1 MTVNILFA
9 AHAAGWEIWRAP
21 LIRALQ
27 ETGIAF
33 NLARDLPPSE
43 VDYIVYAPSSSVQD
57 FTPFTR
63 LKAVLNLWAGV
74 ENIVGNPTLRVPLAR
89 MVDPGMTRGM
99 VEWVTGHVMRHHLGM
114 DAHITGQD
122 GGWHKDIPPLAP
134 DRRVSIL
141 GMGELGR
148 ACATTLTG
156 LGFPV
161 AGWSRS
167 PKSLVGIETL
177 DGAEGLHAALERAD
191 ILVLLLPDTPATE
204 NLIDAAAL
212 ARLPRGAFLIN
223 PGRGTLIDD
232 DALLAA
238 LDAGHLAHA
247 TLDVFRTEPLP
258 ASHPFWAHPGVTVTP
273 HIASETRP
281 DSASR
286 VIAENVRRGET
297 GEPLVYLVDRE
308 RGY

>member
-1 MTVNILFA
+1 MPVNILFA
-9 AHAAGWEIWRAP
+9 ARSAGWESWRAP
-21 LIRALQ
+21 LTRALQ
-27 ETGIAF
+27 EAGVDFT
-33 NLARDLPPSE
+33 LARQLPPAE
-43 VDYIVYAPSSSVQD
+43 VDYIVYAPNSGVQD

-74 ENIVGNPTLRVPLAR
+74 ENVVGNPTLRVPLAR

-99 VEWVTGHVMRHHLGM
+99 VEWVAGHVMRHHLGM

-122 GGWHKDIPPLAP
+122 GGWHKIIPPLAS

-148 ACATTLTG
+148 ACAVTLTG

-167 PKSLVGIETL
+167 PKSLAGVETL
-177 DGAEGLHAALERAD
+177 HGPEGLRAALARAD
-191 ILVLLLPDTPATE
+191 MLVLLLPDTPATE
-204 NLIDAAAL
+204 NLIDADAL

-232 DALLAA
+232 TALLAA

-247 TLDVFRTEPLP
+247 TLDVFRCEPLP
-258 ASHPFWAHPGVTVTP
+258 ASHPFWAHRRVTVTP

-281 DSASR
+281 DTASR
-286 VIAENVRRGET
+286 VIAENVRRGEA
-297 GEPLVYLVDRE
+297 GAPFLYLADRE